1 MNSQHIIKLIEET
14 PFASLSKDE
23 LSAIRAHVDH
33 CSDCLHAFQAAE
45 VSALLLK
52 ERVAAEFEPPPFF
65 QTRVLASLRERQA
78 TNDSWAFSRLWRA
91 AGALASSMAAAVAL
105 LAVLTFALPDT
116 LVGSGTQVSSLT
128 GYSAEEVILDQAS
141 QSEEVSDTQ
150 LLTTI
155 YDGDDEGRD
164 K

>member
-14 PFASLSKDE
+14 PYASLSSDE

-45 VSALLLK
+45 VSVRLLK
-52 ERVAAEFEPPPFF
+52 ERIAAEFAPPPFF

-78 TNDSWAFSRLWRA
+78 ANDSWAFSRLWRA
-91 AGALASSMAAAVAL
+91 AGALASSMVAAVVL

-116 LVGSGTQVSSLT
+116 LVSSGTQVSSLN
-128 GYSAEEVILDQAS
+128 GYSAEEVILDQTP
-141 QSEEVSDTQ
+141 QPEEVSDTQ
-150 LLTTI
+150 VLTTI
-155 YDGDDEGRD
+155 YGGDDEGSR
-164 K
+164 